1 MSDDNSK
8 WEQNA
13 REHGAME
20 TKIDMLHA
28 DIKELKAEQ
37 RTQFRWLIWSLASIG
52 GFLGLLMS
60 LYASLGR

>member
-13 REHGAME
+13 RERGAME

-37 RTQFRWLIWSLASIG
+37 RTQFRCLIWSLANIV

-60 LYASLGR
+60 LYAFLGR